1 MRFGTPPRPSEQG
14 TGIAG
19 RRVIAGSLGLSV
31 LRAPGNS
38 HGRFIGDMSKIAVTP
53 EISW

>member
-19 RRVIAGSLGLSV
+19 LRAIAGSLGFQFC
-31 LRAPGNS
+31 
-38 HGRFIGDMSKIAVTP
+38 GRSAILTDDLLAICQKLQ
-53 EISW
+53 